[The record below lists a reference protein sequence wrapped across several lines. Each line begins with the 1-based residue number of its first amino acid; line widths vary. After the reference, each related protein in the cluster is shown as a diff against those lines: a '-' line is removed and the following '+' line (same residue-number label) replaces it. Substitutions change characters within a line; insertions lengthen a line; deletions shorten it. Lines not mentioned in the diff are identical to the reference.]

1 MKISPFLRLLLC
13 ASFLILFA
21 RSAAAFDPFVVRD
34 IRVEG
39 IQRIEAGTVFSYL
52 PVKVGETMSDEKASA
67 AIRAL
72 FGTGF
77 FRDVRI
83 EVERDVLIVVVEER
97 PAIASIDFVG
107 MKEFEK
113 DPVKKAL
120 RETGLQEGRIFDRA
134 LLDRGEQEIKR
145 QYLSRGKYGVQITTT
160 VTPLERNRVAINF
173 NVEEGE
179 VARIKS
185 INVVGNQA
193 FREKDLLD
201 LFVLRTPGWLT
212 WYTKNDQYS
221 RQKLQGDIES
231 LRSYYQ
237 NRGYLDFS
245 IESTQV
251 SITPDRQDIYITINI
266 SEGEKYT
273 VTDVKLDG
281 ELIVP
286 EEELRRLVT
295 LKPGEVFSREK
306 LTESTKKITDR
317 LGNDGY
323 AFANA
328 NAVPEL
334 DKDKRTVGFTILVDP
349 GRRVYVRRINI
360 VGNTRTRDEV
370 ARRELRQLEGAFYDA
385 QKLTLSKQRID
396 KTLYFSEVE
405 IETPPVAG
413 STDQVDV
420 TIKVKEK
427 PTGSLIL
434 GLGFSNAE
442 RIVVQGGVQQ
452 ANFAGSGKTI
462 GAQVQSGKINRTYSG
477 SYTDPYYTVDGVSR
491 GFDIYSRRTDASS
504 LNLGNYRTSTVG
516 GGVRFGIPF
525 TEIDGVSFG
534 LSAENTK
541 LDTFVDSPARYQTFQ
556 RLFGNQYAILVGSG
570 GWARDSRDSALW
582 PTQGRVQRAS
592 AETSLGNLKYYKT
605 GYQHQWYYPV
615 TRDLTLMLNGEVGIG
630 GAYGGKEF
638 PFFKNYYMGGVSTVR
653 GYYTASLGPRDTDNI
668 SLGGTR
674 KVQFNS
680 ELLFPL
686 PGAGLDRSVRIS
698 TFLDGGS
705 VFGAGEKISGDSLR
719 YSAGLA
725 VAWSSP
731 LGPLKINFA
740 YPLNDKPGDRLQKFQ
755 FLFGQVF

>member
-1 MKISPFLRLLLC
+1 MQISSLLRALLAALV
-13 ASFLILFA
+13 FMLLA
-21 RSAAAFDPFVVRD
+21 RPAAAFDPFVVSD

-52 PVKVGETMSDEKASA
+52 PVKVGETMTDEKASA

-83 EVERDVLIVVVEER
+83 EVERDVLVVVVEER
-97 PAIASIDFVG
+97 PAVASIDFVG

-120 RETGLQEGRIFDRA
+120 RDAGLQEGRIFDRA
-134 LLDRGEQEIKR
+134 ILDRGEQEIKR
-145 QYLSRGKYGVQITTT
+145 QYLSKGKYGVQITTT

-173 NVEEGE
+173 NIDEGE
-179 VARIKS
+179 VARIRA
-185 INVVGNQA
+185 INIVGNQA

-201 LFVLRTPGWLT
+201 LFVLRSPGWLT

-273 VTDVKLDG
+273 VTNVKLDG

-286 EEELRRLVT
+286 EEELRKLVT

-306 LTESTKKITDR
+306 LAESTKKITDR

-328 NAVPEL
+328 NAVPDL
-334 DKDKRTVGFTILVDP
+334 DKDKHTVSFTILVDP

-370 ARRELRQLEGAFYDA
+370 ARREIRQLEGAFYDA
-385 QKLTLSKQRID
+385 EKLQLSKQRID
-396 KTLYFSEVE
+396 KTQYFSEVE
-405 IETPPVAG
+405 IDTPPVPG

-420 TIKVKEK
+420 NIRLKEK
-427 PTGSLIL
+427 PTGALLL
-434 GLGFSNAE
+434 GLGFSSSE

-452 ANFAGSGKTI
+452 TNFAGSGKTI
-462 GAQVQSGKINRTYSG
+462 GAQVQSGKINRTYSF

-491 GFDIYSRRTDASS
+491 GFDVYNRRTDAST
-504 LNLGNYRTSTVG
+504 LNLGNYKTATVG

-525 TEIDGVSFG
+525 TEIDAVSFG
-534 LSAENTK
+534 LSGENTK
-541 LDTFVDSPARYQTFQ
+541 LDTFPDSPARYRTFQ
-556 RLFGNQYAILVGSG
+556 SQFGGQYSALIGSA

-582 PTQGRVQRAS
+582 TTQGRVQRAS

-605 GYQHQWYYPV
+605 GYQHQWFYPV
-615 TRDLTLMLNGEVGIG
+615 NRDLTVMLNGEIGIA

-638 PFFKNYYMGGVSTVR
+638 PFFKNYYVGGVSSVR
-653 GYYTASLGPRDTDNI
+653 GYSTASLGPRDVDDT

-674 KVQFNS
+674 KIQFNS

-686 PGAGLDRSVRIS
+686 PGAGLDRSVRLS
-698 TFLDGGS
+698 AFLDGGT
-705 VFGAGEKISGDSLR
+705 VFGAGEKISGDGLR
-719 YSAGLA
+719 YSTGLA

-731 LGPLKINFA
+731 LGPIKINFA